1 MSRTPLLFV
10 FASHDRA
17 WYNRRFH
24 RNHISQFLADT
35 TPAPAVVI
43 KEQLY
48 YHDAKSAPVTPQ
60 EKLERLVCR
69 GQKRNKQRE
78 LLQRELS
85 KIEATVNSLYGKTLN
100 HGVYPGGRDVGYDRL
115 VAGVN
120 KAQPGRVVTRVEPQT
135 ADSAYNWWREDITGN
150 DVDRSE
156 WNLELLTEKLELY
169 IPALIGFQVPRDKDV
184 HTLAEHFR
192 KEDPK
197 RSIII
202 PRGTAHQ
209 GMTQLFSPE
218 EYDVRI
224 ATACAALPFM
234 DDLLIQSY
242 FIPPSPADV
251 KGCAQL
257 EAHYIHYYQ
266 LRSSSGLTRLLR
278 FIGLKDYIE
287 QRLMTEAKAYARE
300 QVSSSK
306 TA

>member
-10 FASHDRA
+10 FASHGGA
-17 WYNRRFH
+17 WYDRRFH
-24 RNHISQFLADT
+24 RKHISQFLADT

-43 KEQLY
+43 KETLY
-48 YHDAKSAPVTPQ
+48 YHDAKSAPATPQ
-60 EKLERLVCR
+60 EKLERLACR
-69 GQKRNKQRE
+69 GNKRKMQRE

-85 KIEATVNSLYGKTLN
+85 EIEATVNLFYDKTLN
-100 HGVYPGGRDVGYDRL
+100 RGVYPGGRDVGYDKL
-115 VAGVN
+115 VATVN
-120 KAQPGRVVTRVEPQT
+120 EAQPGRIVTRVEPQT

-150 DVDRSE
+150 GVDRGE
-156 WNLELLTEKLELY
+156 WNLELQTEKLELY
-169 IPALIGFQVPRDKDV
+169 IPALINFQVQRDKDV
-184 HTLAEHFR
+184 HKLAEVFR
-192 KEDPK
+192 KDAPK
-197 RSIII
+197 RSIVI

-218 EYDVRI
+218 TYEMRV

-234 DDLLIQSY
+234 DDLLTQSY

-251 KGCAQL
+251 KECAQL

-266 LRSSSGLTRLLR
+266 PRSSSGLARLLR
-278 FIGLKDYIE
+278 FIGMKDYIE

-306 TA
+306 TT